1 MDIPDEAR
9 RVRAV
14 LSKQGE
20 PDIHFE
26 LVRISAVD
34 FSIIENGKS
43 VGVYWRALSRPP
55 AGVPGL
61 RNEDTKLRTSEALE
75 GCLAKR
81 YPGYTAKQLEY
92 ASE

>member
-1 MDIPDEAR
+1 MAIPNEAR

-20 PDIHFE
+20 PDILFE
-26 LVRISAVD
+26 LVRCSAVD
-34 FSIIENGKS
+34 FSIFENGKS
-43 VGVYWRALSRPP
+43 VGVSWRALSSPP
-55 AGVPGL
+55 AALPGQ
-61 RNEDTKLRTSEALE
+61 RNEDTFLRTSEAFE

-81 YPGYTAKQLEY
+81 YAGYTAKQVEY

>member
-1 MDIPDEAR
+1 MDVPDAAR

-20 PDIHFE
+20 PDIRFE
-26 LVRISAVD
+26 LIRNSAVD
-34 FSIIENGKS
+34 FSIIENGKN
-43 VGVYWRALSRPP
+43 VGVYWRALSKPP

-61 RNEDTKLRTSEALE
+61 RSEDTHLRISEALE

-81 YPGYTAKQLEY
+81 HPGYTAKQVEY
-92 ASE
+92 TSE

>member
-1 MDIPDEAR
+1 MEVPDEAK

-26 LVRISAVD
+26 LVRSSAVD

-43 VGVYWRALSRPP
+43 VGVYWRTLSRPP
-55 AGVPGL
+55 ADVPGL
-61 RNEDTKLRTSEALE
+61 QSGDTYLRTSGALE

-81 YPGYTAKQLEY
+81 YPGYIVKQVQY

>member
-20 PDIHFE
+20 PDTRFE
-26 LVRISAVD
+26 LVRCSAVD
-34 FSIIENGKS
+34 FSIFENGKS

-55 AGVPGL
+55 AAFPGL
-61 RNEDTKLRTSEALE
+61 PNQDTYLRISEAFE

-81 YPGYTAKQLEY
+81 YAGYAAKQVEY